1 MFEKT
6 FGGLSRQYYFRG
18 PFAGLRVSTRAVLI
32 TSGIENLAQL
42 RAAIAAG
49 TVVLDDD
56 TSGDGLTHERWAEL
70 RRWLGAQR
78 A

>member
-1 MFEKT
+1 MPGTAYYGGWAVLAVFEKT

-56 TSGDGLTHERWAEL
+56 TSGGS
-70 RRWLGAQR
+70 QQV
-78 A
+78 

>member
-1 MFEKT
+1 
-6 FGGLSRQYYFRG
+6 
-18 PFAGLRVSTRAVLI
+18 LI

-78 A
+78 AWCR